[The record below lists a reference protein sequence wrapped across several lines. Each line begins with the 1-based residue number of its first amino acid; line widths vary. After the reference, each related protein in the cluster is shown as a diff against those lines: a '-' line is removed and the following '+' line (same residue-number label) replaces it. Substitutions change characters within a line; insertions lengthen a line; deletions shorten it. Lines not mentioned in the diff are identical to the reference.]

1 MVDFLSMARS
11 IRPTLSVNERRDSL
25 ITDILTGRKAFNK
38 AFIEQY
44 RSLHQEYGIDVG
56 VSVLEHMQP
65 HMDRLTK
72 DLY

>member
-1 MVDFLSMARS
+1 MVNFLSMVRS
-11 IRPTLSVNERRDSL
+11 IRPSLSVNERRDAL
-25 ITDILTGRKAFNK
+25 ITDILTGRKAFNE

-44 RSLHQEYGIDVG
+44 RSLHLEHGIDVG